1 MIMVLALSCK
11 SLIFCSG
18 VNQGDLLQEMKTMQN
33 FLNER
38 FDQQQ
43 ERLDEQH
50 ERFQQE
56 LFNELQERFVRFDRA
71 IADLKHKTPKSYT
84 FAVIGQKE
92 FDRLEDENLVF
103 EMKPDK
109 VKIKSMLLRMR
120 LPSQLL
126 LPRISERF
134 YSTIIWSL

>member
-1 MIMVLALSCK
+1 VAPSTISSVE
-11 SLIFCSG
+11 

-56 LFNELQERFVRFDRA
+56 LFNEQQERFGRFDR
-71 IADLKHKTPKSYT
+71 
-84 FAVIGQKE
+84 V
-92 FDRLEDENLVF
+92 LEDENLVF

-109 VKIKSMLLRMR
+109 DKKAFW
-120 LPSQLL
+120 
-126 LPRISERF
+126 SEEIQNQVNAI
-134 YSTIIWSL
+134 YMIIFQVR